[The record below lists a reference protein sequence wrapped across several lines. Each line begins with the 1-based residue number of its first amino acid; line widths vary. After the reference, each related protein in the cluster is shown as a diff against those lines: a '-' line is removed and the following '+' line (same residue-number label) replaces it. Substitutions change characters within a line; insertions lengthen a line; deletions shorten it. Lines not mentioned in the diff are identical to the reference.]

1 METRNHYVK
10 INYGQREKLS
20 TRDEALKYAEG
31 KVIPDLLN
39 NSGLDIIGKPEIVEG
54 KKEGLMYVVV
64 HFRE

>member
-1 METRNHYVK
+1 METKNHYTR
-10 INYGQREKLS
+10 IDYGQGKKLT

-31 KVIPDLLN
+31 EVIPNLLN

-64 HFRE
+64 PFRE